1 MYLIIQLSLSRKQ
14 IRRRVPEIS
23 PSEIRSRKAWNYRCR
38 YRGQRSVH
46 ALGRVP
52 GQLDGSRDW
61 GSQSDLR
68 GDRNTWGTEDEN
80 K

>member
-14 IRRRVPEIS
+14 ILRRVPEIS
-23 PSEIRSRKAWNYRCR
+23 PSEMRSRKAWNCRCWGK
-38 YRGQRSVH
+38 GQVH

-61 GSQSDLR
+61 GSQTDLQ
-68 GDRNTWGTEDEN
+68 G
-80 K
+80 